1 MSGYGKFF
9 QSQGLADL
17 QIEDG
22 VVDFAPAQHA
32 SSTIV
37 GVDHRFPDGLALRAE
52 LFEKTTHSARPRYEN
67 LFDPLVL
74 LPELRPGRVRI
85 APERGEARG
94 LEVLLNATH
103 PFSWWVGYSFA
114 HADDVIDDERVP
126 RSWDQRNALSGGV
139 AHDFGPW
146 TLSAVLNVHTGWPV
160 TTLSLVPSNAP
171 NAVDGWSPSQARAT
185 PSA

>member
-1 MSGYGKFF
+1 MAQTDLRIAYGKFF

-37 GVDHRFPDGLALRAE
+37 GVDHRFPDGLSLRAE

-74 LPELRPGRVRI
+74 LPELRPGRVQHR
-85 APERGEARG
+85 
-94 LEVLLNATH
+94 
-103 PFSWWVGYSFA
+103 
-114 HADDVIDDERVP
+114 
-126 RSWDQRNALSGGV
+126 
-139 AHDFGPW
+139 
-146 TLSAVLNVHTGWPV
+146 
-160 TTLSLVPSNAP
+160 
-171 NAVDGWSPSQARAT
+171 ARARR
-185 PSA
+185 SHAGSRCC